1 MIAINQVKKEN
12 LEERLKSYQVNLK
25 LKWVVAQIKRI
36 RVISLKE
43 KRSLLMYSC
52 SNSEKKIQLI

>member
-43 KRSLLMYSC
+43 KRSLLMHSC